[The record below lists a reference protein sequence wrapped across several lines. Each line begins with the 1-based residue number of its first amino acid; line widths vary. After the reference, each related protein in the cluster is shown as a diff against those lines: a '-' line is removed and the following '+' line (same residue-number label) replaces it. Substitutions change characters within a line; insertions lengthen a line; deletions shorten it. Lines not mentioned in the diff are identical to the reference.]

1 MSDPHI
7 SRLLAE
13 AAPPARDPAFE
24 LAVMT
29 RLENRRFRRAMA
41 LNLGLAVAGSL
52 LLAVAAPTLNGVWAG
67 LSSNLMI
74 AGLLL
79 AGGALLLQSPL
90 ARDD

>member
-1 MSDPHI
+1 MSDWQI

-24 LAVMT
+24 LAVLA
-29 RLENRRFRRAMA
+29 RIEQRRFRRALM
-41 LNLGLAVAGSL
+41 LNLALALAASL
-52 LLAVAAPTLNGVWAG
+52 LLALVMPMLGGLAG
-67 LSSNLMI
+67 ALSSNLVI

-90 ARDD
+90 LRDD